1 MDAVLKKFIIKMNY
15 YNKLVKD
22 KKLTDTTFKDFEKET
37 ETKTNEV
44 DKLLEINITNPKE
57 LLELDFTQPLGIE
70 LVLYKPDNAEN
81 YDKIVTLFEV
91 SGGDAN
97 KFIKEKFYNA
107 QKPLL
112 FLALDICVFNY
123 SGSYFLTNDL
133 KKLKHEKVTKKQT
146 SPFFTKTAEA
156 GAKSPEPDASESE
169 MQKAYI
175 KVKRLCKEITDGAF
189 KDIAKEEVWKDP
201 GNPPFYKTNSAY
213 FIEFSETLDLKKEID
228 KHIEINKNDYIEN
241 ILGTKEKDGDKYNL
255 DHGTGTGSIFELENT
270 IFKFFTNYNQKIEDY
285 DLITNRN
292 YFTEAIL
299 LGFAKA
305 DDETFK
311 ANVKKFTE
319 KIQPLLEAVD
329 QLIEL
334 QTKFIE
340 KNQNDFFKKA
350 LAKFENVIIET
361 LTEELKSPAAN
372 SNKSYKE
379 SIEEELK
386 KAQTKIEEKKKMLE
400 GKKVDNPKLTE
411 AQQKLETAK
420 AKFLDAKEEQRL
432 AKVALEAATRTK
444 TAAEE
449 KRRAADAVGNVAAA
463 AAAGEGAATAAAAI
477 AAAAAAAADEAVKAA
492 DAELK
497 AAEAELKA
505 AEAALTAL
513 TAPIAV
519 GGSIQI
525 GGDDF
530 ATKYAEFQALKTEID
545 THIAQLNNP
554 KAKKYQDDV
563 AALDPNAAANY
574 IASEY
579 NALDEYI
586 KVLKGKIETYKEIVD
601 KTILDN
607 ALKNADNKKII
618 YNYIGTLI
626 DEFIC
631 YVNSAEKL
639 SRLITKEPW
648 AFFNPYIDNN
658 TDLRHT
664 TMVAAV
670 DILIQ
675 TITMLLDIYNSIDPT
690 LLNDAIKT
698 RIKENKWIV
707 LIHKLGKR
715 MYKTTIADFPS
726 ESEFYKNFME
736 VQIYRILLVMANR
749 NHFYKFGVVDL
760 MDPVTD
766 QLPQGIVIEPP
777 IDIIVDVAYVQVWK
791 LIKILNTI
799 EKTTK
804 RGAVYSYFID
814 SLNVIWVTV
823 VFYYNEDRDAEE
835 ESQYP
840 LFFGDKCEIIKG
852 VIKTIYEDKD
862 KDKSCEDIFN
872 LFITNFKLKLKDI
885 LHQTPNNFESS
896 VKLVIAVHDIT
907 FLISNYKIKNPELD
921 ELKSTLRNTLAE
933 INKILENLTS
943 FMDRGVDRD
952 NFILLVKNAKTFCE
966 AIIELKIEKQNEL
979 SKAYEADPVN
989 LIDTSIGVTT
999 STTATPTPIASSDFK
1014 TPANDKI
1021 DIEATF
1027 FTLLMFYASY
1037 DFSIDG
1043 LIVEKFKSKFVEKRF
1058 EIKPFLLFDSNEFDI
1073 IKKIREK
1080 GSDFDP
1086 HVFDLTK
1093 ESLQLFHVGSIGSLW
1108 DYANGKL
1115 TILLYNM
1122 LKNSSYKELLKR
1134 KYNSNKLFLF
1144 ECINALKHFKAHI
1157 LQPGK
1162 SSTITF
1168 AMSTLKAIEILLV
1181 KLSFIL
1187 NAFEQKFI
1195 AADSVIFQVTI
1206 NGKTTNYTINSPYE
1220 VTSHAISSAARRS
1233 TVLPTL
1239 ALEGL
1244 NASRRAETDDT
1255 NVPPPTPRGDPSP
1268 RGGTTDLTGHDDTH
1282 AYRVATPD
1290 YLPLYHKKTEN
1301 DDHARRMHTTEIK
1314 LPIISTKSSK
1324 TQSKERGTKK
1334 EPSVRRKKKASSRY
1348 TNKIKKILTRVFR

>member
-97 KFIKEKFYNA
+97 KFIKEKFDNA

-175 KVKRLCKEITDGAF
+175 KVKRLCKEITDGTF
-189 KDIAKEEVWKDP
+189 KDIAKAEVWKDP

-241 ILGTKEKDGDKYNL
+241 ILGTKDGEKYDLKT
-255 DHGTGTGSIFELENT
+255 GTGTGSIFELDTT
-270 IFKFFTNYNQKIEDY
+270 IFNFFTNYNQKIEDY

-340 KNQNDFFKKA
+340 KNQNDFFKEA

-361 LTEELKSPAAN
+361 LTEELKSPAAT
-372 SNKSYKE
+372 SDKSYKE

-386 KAQTKIEEKKKMLE
+386 KAQTKIEEKKKMLKE
-400 GKKVDNPKLTE
+400 EKKVEDPKLTE
-411 AQQKLETAK
+411 AQQKLKTAK
-420 AKFLDAKEEQRL
+420 AKFLAAKEEQRL
-432 AKVALEAATRTK
+432 AKGALEAATMKK
-444 TAAEE
+444 TST
-449 KRRAADAVGNVAAA
+449 AAA
-463 AAAGEGAATAAAAI
+463 AAVATGGEKAAEAAAMAAARAAIAEAAI

-505 AEAALTAL
+505 AEAA
-513 TAPIAV
+513 PIAV

-530 ATKYAEFQALKTEID
+530 ATKYAEFQALKTEIAPLD
-545 THIAQLNNP
+545 GDDNPIKKDYPASEMNNSSNIIAIYKSINAHILKFYDINDSN
-554 KAKKYQDDV
+554 
-563 AALDPNAAANY
+563 NY
-574 IASEY
+574 IARYRSIV
-579 NALDEYI
+579 NAI
-586 KVLKGKIETYKEIVD
+586 K
-601 KTILDN
+601 DN
-607 ALKNADNKKII
+607 AEEINKVRKIAI
-618 YNYIGTLI
+618 CDYIGTLI
-626 DEFIC
+626 DMFIKSATKLDKVYKSIDETTRNTHFNIKDVEARDTDGKESIRLTIESLVLANTEIIDIYKSIKDSVSETVKINIEPIWIDLTNLIHDIAINRPDTGLDFYKQLVQLYINTILMSQMHRQFDTGSTYPIYSIILYFYEMIVGYTHEFYEPRVMAEFNAEQQFI
-631 YVNSAEKL
+631 YSAVLESLHTILQYIIFFQTTNNHDPRGNIHFFNNDFKRVQAFIKKLPLDKVYQTTLHAFIEAFIEKL
-639 SRLITKEPW
+639 IEVTADASALNKGSPI
-648 AFFNPYIDNN
+648 FFLNI
-658 TDLRHT
+658 
-664 TMVAAV
+664 
-670 DILIQ
+670 
-675 TITMLLDIYNSIDPT
+675 MLT
-690 LLNDAIKT
+690 AI
-698 RIKENKWIV
+698 
-707 LIHKLGKR
+707 
-715 MYKTTIADFPS
+715 
-726 ESEFYKNFME
+726 
-736 VQIYRILLVMANR
+736 
-749 NHFYKFGVVDL
+749 
-760 MDPVTD
+760 
-766 QLPQGIVIEPP
+766 
-777 IDIIVDVAYVQVWK
+777 
-791 LIKILNTI
+791 
-799 EKTTK
+799 
-804 RGAVYSYFID
+804 
-814 SLNVIWVTV
+814 
-823 VFYYNEDRDAEE
+823 
-835 ESQYP
+835 
-840 LFFGDKCEIIKG
+840 FF
-852 VIKTIYEDKD
+852 
-862 KDKSCEDIFN
+862 
-872 LFITNFKLKLKDI
+872 
-885 LHQTPNNFESS
+885 
-896 VKLVIAVHDIT
+896 
-907 FLISNYKIKNPELD
+907 ISNYKIQEAKFNA
-921 ELKSTLRNTLAE
+921 LKENLKKINLRLEIPLAARVTKETILVTLVKKCCTQLEPLAFATINTLSRAY
-933 INKILENLTS
+933 
-943 FMDRGVDRD
+943 GV
-952 NFILLVKNAKTFCE
+952 N
-966 AIIELKIEKQNEL
+966 
-979 SKAYEADPVN
+979 PVN
-989 LIDTSIGVTT
+989 LVDTSIGVATAATPPPPHRPATATT
-999 STTATPTPIASSDFK
+999 SSVFIISAQ
-1014 TPANDKI
+1014 DKI

-1037 DFSIDG
+1037 DFSIDA
-1043 LIVEKFKSKFVEKRF
+1043 LIVDKFKSKFSGKKF
-1058 EIKPFLLFDSNEFDI
+1058 EIKPFLLFDSGEFDI
-1073 IKKIREK
+1073 IKKIKDK
-1080 GSDFDP
+1080 GSDLDP
-1086 HVFDLTK
+1086 HVFDLEK

-1122 LKNSSYKELLKR
+1122 LQNPSYKELLKR
-1134 KYNSNKLFLF
+1134 KYDSNKLFLF

-1187 NAFEQKFI
+1187 NAFESKFI

-1206 NGKTTNYTINSPYE
+1206 NGATTNYTINSPYE
-1220 VTSHAISSAARRS
+1220 VTSLTISSGS
-1233 TVLPTL
+1233 PSL
-1239 ALEGL
+1239 
-1244 NASRRAETDDT
+1244 
-1255 NVPPPTPRGDPSP
+1255 TPRTAADADAVRLEAEAVRLEAEAVAATADAKRLADEARIAAKDVGLETPP
-1268 RGGTTDLTGHDDTH
+1268 LTARGAPEVVGGGTTDLTGHDDTH

-1301 DDHARRMHTTEIK
+1301 DDHARQMHTTEIK
-1314 LPIISTKSSK
+1314 LPIVPTKSNK

-1334 EPSVRRKKKASSRY
+1334 EPSVRRKKRASSRY

>member
-1 MDAVLKKFIIKMNY
+1 MNH
-15 YNKLVKD
+15 YNKLVD
-22 KKLTDTTFKDFEKET
+22 IKLTDKTFEDFEKET

-44 DKLLEINITNPKE
+44 DRLLEINITNPKE

-97 KFIKEKFYNA
+97 KFIKEKFDNA

-189 KDIAKEEVWKDP
+189 KDIAKEEVWKEP
-201 GNPPFYKTNSAY
+201 TKPPHYKTNSAY
-213 FIEFSETLDLKKEID
+213 FTEFSETLDLKKEID
-228 KHIEINKNDYIEN
+228 KHIESNKNDYIKD
-241 ILGTKEKDGDKYNL
+241 ILGKKDGDKYNL
-255 DHGTGTGSIFELENT
+255 KADGTGTGSIFELENT
-270 IFKFFTNYNQKIEDY
+270 IFNFFTNYNHKIEDY
-285 DLITNRN
+285 ELITDPN

-299 LGFAKA
+299 LDFAKA

-319 KIQPLLEAVD
+319 KIQPLLDAVD

-334 QTKFIE
+334 QKQFI
-340 KNQNDFFKKA
+340 KKHQNEFFKEA

-361 LTEELKSPAAN
+361 LTEELKSSAAITDAD
-372 SNKSYKE
+372 YKE
-379 SIEEELK
+379 SIETELK
-386 KAQTKIEEKKKMLE
+386 KAQTKIEEKKKMLKE

-411 AQQKLETAK
+411 AQQKLKTAK
-420 AKFLDAKEEQRL
+420 AKFLAAKEEQRL

-449 KRRAADAVGNVAAA
+449 KRRAADAVGNGAAA

-505 AEAALTAL
+505 AKAALTAL

-525 GGDDF
+525 GGDNF
-530 ATKYAEFQALKTEID
+530 ATKYAEFQALKTEIAPLD
-545 THIAQLNNP
+545 GDDNPIKKDYPASEMNNSSNIIAIYKSINAHILKFYDINDSN
-554 KAKKYQDDV
+554 
-563 AALDPNAAANY
+563 NY
-574 IASEY
+574 IARYRSIV
-579 NALDEYI
+579 NAI
-586 KVLKGKIETYKEIVD
+586 K
-601 KTILDN
+601 DN
-607 ALKNADNKKII
+607 AEEINKVRKIAI
-618 YNYIGTLI
+618 CDYIGTLI
-626 DEFIC
+626 DMFIKSATKLDKVYKSIDETTRNTHFNIKDVEARDTDGKESIRLTIESLVLANTEIIDIYKSIKDSVSETVKINIEPIWIDLTNLIHDIAINRPDTGLDFYKQLVQLYINTILMSQMHRQFDTGSTYPIYSIILYFYEMIVGYTHEFYEPRVMAEFNAEQQFI
-631 YVNSAEKL
+631 YSAVLESLHTILQYIIFFQTTNNHDPRGNIHFFNNDFKRVQAFIKKLPLDKVYQTTLHAFIEAFIEKL
-639 SRLITKEPW
+639 IEVTADASALNKGSPI
-648 AFFNPYIDNN
+648 FFLNI
-658 TDLRHT
+658 
-664 TMVAAV
+664 
-670 DILIQ
+670 
-675 TITMLLDIYNSIDPT
+675 MLT
-690 LLNDAIKT
+690 AI
-698 RIKENKWIV
+698 
-707 LIHKLGKR
+707 
-715 MYKTTIADFPS
+715 
-726 ESEFYKNFME
+726 
-736 VQIYRILLVMANR
+736 
-749 NHFYKFGVVDL
+749 
-760 MDPVTD
+760 
-766 QLPQGIVIEPP
+766 
-777 IDIIVDVAYVQVWK
+777 
-791 LIKILNTI
+791 
-799 EKTTK
+799 
-804 RGAVYSYFID
+804 
-814 SLNVIWVTV
+814 
-823 VFYYNEDRDAEE
+823 
-835 ESQYP
+835 
-840 LFFGDKCEIIKG
+840 FF
-852 VIKTIYEDKD
+852 
-862 KDKSCEDIFN
+862 
-872 LFITNFKLKLKDI
+872 
-885 LHQTPNNFESS
+885 
-896 VKLVIAVHDIT
+896 
-907 FLISNYKIKNPELD
+907 ISNYKIQEAKFNA
-921 ELKSTLRNTLAE
+921 LKENLKKINLRLEIPLAARVTKETILVTLVKKCCTQLEPLAFATINTLSRAY
-933 INKILENLTS
+933 
-943 FMDRGVDRD
+943 GV
-952 NFILLVKNAKTFCE
+952 N
-966 AIIELKIEKQNEL
+966 
-979 SKAYEADPVN
+979 PVN
-989 LIDTSIGVTT
+989 LVDTSIGVATAATPPPPHRPATATT
-999 STTATPTPIASSDFK
+999 SSVFIISAQ
-1014 TPANDKI
+1014 DKI

-1037 DFSIDG
+1037 DFSIDK
-1043 LIVEKFKSKFVEKRF
+1043 LIVEKFRSKFVENKF
-1058 EIKPFLLFDSNEFDI
+1058 EIKPFLLFDSGEFDI
-1073 IKKIREK
+1073 IKKIKTK

-1086 HVFDLTK
+1086 HVFDLEK

-1122 LKNSSYKELLKR
+1122 LQISSYKELLKR

-1187 NAFEQKFI
+1187 NAFESKFI

-1206 NGKTTNYTINSPYE
+1206 NGMPANYTINSPYE
-1220 VTSHAISSAARRS
+1220 VTSLTISSGS
-1233 TVLPTL
+1233 PSL
-1239 ALEGL
+1239 
-1244 NASRRAETDDT
+1244 
-1255 NVPPPTPRGDPSP
+1255 TPRTAADADAVRLEAEAVRLEAEAVAATADAKRLADEARIAAKDVGLETPP
-1268 RGGTTDLTGHDDTH
+1268 LTARGAPEVVGGGTTDLTGHDDTH

-1301 DDHARRMHTTEIK
+1301 DDHTRQMHTTEIK